1 MLGQRTM
8 TFALAA
14 NALLEDSMDTILI
27 SMLAV
32 LVPFAFLLFQA
43 LHGVNRVKCP
53 DCGETLPLY
62 LSPFKKTR
70 RMWRAGGYL
79 CARCGCETNMAG
91 QKVTA
96 DTPPAPFPILHC
108 ALLGVFLLIGVG
120 LVATMI
126 VVGERAAVPPVIAA
140 PPVVAVPQQAPA
152 VAPVN

>member
-1 MLGQRTM
+1 
-8 TFALAA
+8 
-14 NALLEDSMDTILI
+14 MDTIWL
-27 SMLAV
+27 SMLPL
-32 LVPFAFLLFQA
+32 LVPLAFVLYHA
-43 LHGVNRVKCP
+43 LRRVECS
-53 DCGETLPLY
+53 DCGDPLPVFY
-62 LSPFKKTR
+62 SPFTKTR

-108 ALLGVFLLIGVG
+108 ALLAVCLLIGVG

-126 VVGERAAVPPVIAA
+126 VVGERLAVPPVIAA

-152 VAPVN
+152 VDPVN